1 MSNKVFEEAPQTS
14 QPSGGAVD
22 KVRKA
27 ARQLAYDT
35 RYKVKSKF
43 KDGQK
48 ADPASLKRAY
58 MQQLGSSS
66 APGPVKMLAKKM
78 LIGEEYDFVDV
89 DVKSSLSNICAKVF
103 VEGGGKIEEEI
114 EVIEE
119 ADDTKYT
126 IRVKDKKT
134 GREYLRKAD
143 RAKISELRLNPN
155 ISSVEITGRKD
166 DSTYDR
172 TGQKTAKV
180 KAGKGLDPV
189 GKEDDDIN
197 NDGKVNKT
205 DSYLKNRRNTIGNA
219 IAKEEVIY
227 EKEENGDKKI
237 DVMKKGKNAVKIN
250 PSLGESIRAELD
262 LLKAQKIAEQDA
274 SMKQQDDEKKK
285 EQLAAQQGKKDK
297 MMKLRILQ
305 NKMRAVRGGAE
316 IAASHELEGDTIAEG
331 EGTMRYCPAC
341 DKDETREECK
351 AGGEYWDE
359 NSKPAKEEDPRS
371 MPAKINLA
379 KNKLR
384 AMGLKM
390 SYDME
395 GDVMDEGYEDLPKE
409 KMTRKINNTGV
420 NASIARKDNLPK
432 TVASVEKKYY
442 EPMKKMRNVKNSHS
456 PEKAQAKAAANK
468 ERGKSKKGT
477 FGNRLRRSDGQG
489 IQDSYDFNEEGAD
502 SLKDR
507 RMERGGVDGNNRYKK
522 PISNTPNTF
531 GKKNPKYDGMSAV
544 EKVKASIEKRYGKGA
559 IMDTK
564 KK

>member
-1 MSNKVFEEAPQTS
+1 MSNKVFEEAPQTP

-78 LIGEEYDFVDV
+78 LVGEEYDFVDV
-89 DVKSSLSNICAKVF
+89 DVESSLSNICAKVF

-119 ADDTKYT
+119 SDDTKYT

-143 RAKISELRLNPN
+143 RAKISELRSNPN
-155 ISSVEITGRKD
+155 ISSVEITGRKEED
-166 DSTYDR
+166 TYDK
-172 TGQKTAKV
+172 TGGKKAK
-180 KAGKGLDPV
+180 KDYDG
-189 GKEDDDIN
+189 
-197 NDGKVNKT
+197 DGKIESGTAEYMGSRDK
-205 DSYLKNRRNTIGNA
+205 A
-219 IAKEEVIY
+219 IKKSMAKEEVIY
-227 EKEENGDKKI
+227 EKEENGDKKL
-237 DVMKKGKNAVKIN
+237 DVMKGKNTVKIN

-274 SMKQQDDEKKK
+274 SMKQQEDEKKK
-285 EQLAAQQGKKDK
+285 EALAAQQGKKDK
-297 MMKLRILQ
+297 MMKMRILQ

-331 EGTMRYCPAC
+331 DGCEGEMKKG
-341 DKDETREECK
+341 DKKE
-351 AGGEYWDE
+351 G
-359 NSKPAKEEDPRS
+359 EEDPRS

-395 GDVMDEGYEDLPKE
+395 GDM
-409 KMTRKINNTGV
+409 
-420 NASIARKDNLPK
+420 
-432 TVASVEKKYY
+432 VEAT
-442 EPMKKMRNVKNSHS
+442 E
-456 PEKAQAKAAANK
+456 
-468 ERGKSKKGT
+468 
-477 FGNRLRRSDGQG
+477 
-489 IQDSYDFNEEGAD
+489 D

-507 RMERGGVDGNNRYKK
+507 RMERGGVDGNNRYNK

-531 GKKNPKYDGMSAV
+531 GKKKPVSGPSAL
-544 EKVKASIEKRYGKGA
+544 ERVKASITAKYGQGA
-559 IMDTK
+559 VMDTK

>member
-1 MSNKVFEEAPQTS
+1 MSNKVFEEAPQTP

-35 RYKVKSKF
+35 RYKVKGKF

-58 MQQLGSSS
+58 MQQLGTSS

-78 LIGEEYDFVDV
+78 LVGEEYDFVDV

-143 RAKISELRLNPN
+143 RAKISELRSNPN

-205 DSYLKNRRNTIGNA
+205 DSYLKNRRKTIGNA
-219 IAKEEVIY
+219 IANEEVIY

-262 LLKAQKIAEQDA
+262 LLKAQRIAEQDA

-285 EQLAAQQGKKDK
+285 EQLADKQAKKDK
-297 MMKLRILQ
+297 MMRMRILR
-305 NKMRAVRGGAE
+305 NKMLATRAGTEVN
-316 IAASHELEGDTIAEG
+316 ASHQPEGDTIAEG
-331 EGTMRYCPAC
+331 EDTMRYCPKC

-351 AGGEYWDE
+351 YGGEYWDE
-359 NSKPAKEEDPRS
+359 NSQPAKAEDPRS

-395 GDVMDEGYEDLPKE
+395 GDMVEGLS
-409 KMTRKINNTGV
+409 V
-420 NASIARKDNLPK
+420 KDQMKVSQEYFKKRNSRSPE
-432 TVASVEKKYY
+432 EKKA
-442 EPMKKMRNVKNSHS
+442 EADKN
-456 PEKAQAKAAANK
+456 AKSRAKNYAMHK
-468 ERGKSKKGT
+468 RPDPYKSRPGE
-477 FGNRLRRSDGQG
+477 SD
-489 IQDSYDFNEEGAD
+489 
-502 SLKDR
+502 
-507 RMERGGVDGNNRYKK
+507 
-522 PISNTPNTF
+522 
-531 GKKNPKYDGMSAV
+531 
-544 EKVKASIEKRYGKGA
+544 
-559 IMDTK
+559 
-564 KK
+564 

>member
-1 MSNKVFEEAPQTS
+1 MSNKVFEEAPQTP

-35 RYKVKSKF
+35 RYKVKGKF

-58 MQQLGSSS
+58 MQQLGTSS

-89 DVKSSLSNICAKVF
+89 DVESSLSNICAKVF

-119 ADDTKYT
+119 AEDTKYT

-143 RAKISELRLNPN
+143 RAKISELRSNPN

-166 DSTYDR
+166 TDTYDK

-189 GKEDDDIN
+189 GKEDSDIN

-205 DSYLKNRRNTIGNA
+205 DSYLKNRREKIGSA
-219 IAKEEVIY
+219 IAKEEVEQIDEVIGAVAKVAALGARGAAKAATLAAKGAVKAAPVVAKAAKVAGKGVVKGAKAVNKVGKKVGRAVDTADKAANVALKVKELEKRENANEEVIY
-227 EKEENGDKKI
+227 EKEDNDSDKKI
-237 DVMKKGKNAVKIN
+237 DVMKKGKNTVKIN

-285 EQLAAQQGKKDK
+285 EQFAAQQGKKDK
-297 MMKLRILQ
+297 MMKMRILQ

-316 IAASHELEGDTIAEG
+316 IAASHKLEGDTIAEG
-331 EGTMRYCPAC
+331 DGCAHTHEGQDCPVHG
-341 DKDETREECK
+341 KDDC
-351 AGGEYWDE
+351 
-359 NSKPAKEEDPRS
+359 SMEDPRS
-371 MPAKINLA
+371 MPAKISLA

-395 GDVMDEGYEDLPKE
+395 GDM
-409 KMTRKINNTGV
+409 
-420 NASIARKDNLPK
+420 
-432 TVASVEKKYY
+432 VEAT
-442 EPMKKMRNVKNSHS
+442 E
-456 PEKAQAKAAANK
+456 
-468 ERGKSKKGT
+468 
-477 FGNRLRRSDGQG
+477 
-489 IQDSYDFNEEGAD
+489 D

-531 GKKNPKYDGMSAV
+531 GKKKSIVGGPSAL
-544 EKVKASIEKRYGKGA
+544 ERVKASITAKYGQGA
-559 IMDTK
+559 VMDTK

>member
-1 MSNKVFEEAPQTS
+1 MSNKVFEEAPQTP

-89 DVKSSLSNICAKVF
+89 DVESSLSNICAKVF

-143 RAKISELRLNPN
+143 RAKISELRSNPN

-166 DSTYDR
+166 SDTYDK

-189 GKEDDDIN
+189 GKEDSDIN

-205 DSYLKNRRNTIGNA
+205 DSYLKNRREKIGSA
-219 IAKEEVIY
+219 IAKEEYIDEAPYQVMGSPDGKKEKKIGKPVKSRKYADSRAAELADTHKTTGGQYRSKYVEEVIY
-227 EKEENGDKKI
+227 EKEENGDKKL
-237 DVMKKGKNAVKIN
+237 DVMKKGKNTVKIN

-262 LLKAQKIAEQDA
+262 LLKAQRIAEQDA
-274 SMKQQDDEKKK
+274 SMKQQEDEKKK
-285 EQLAAQQGKKDK
+285 EQLAAQQDKKDK

-331 EGTMRYCPAC
+331 EGTMRYCPKC
-341 DKDETREECK
+341 DKDETRDECK
-351 AGGEYWDE
+351 YGGEYWDE
-359 NSKPAKEEDPRS
+359 NSKPAKAEDPRS

-395 GDVMDEGYEDLPKE
+395 GDMVEGLSVKDQMKVSQEYFK
-409 KMTRKINNTGV
+409 KR
-420 NASIARKDNLPK
+420 NAR
-432 TVASVEKKYY
+432 
-442 EPMKKMRNVKNSHS
+442 S
-456 PEKAQAKAAANK
+456 PEEKAAEEKAHAK
-468 ERGKSKKGT
+468 SRAERSAMHKRPDPYKSRPGE
-477 FGNRLRRSDGQG
+477 SD
-489 IQDSYDFNEEGAD
+489 
-502 SLKDR
+502 
-507 RMERGGVDGNNRYKK
+507 
-522 PISNTPNTF
+522 
-531 GKKNPKYDGMSAV
+531 
-544 EKVKASIEKRYGKGA
+544 
-559 IMDTK
+559 
-564 KK
+564 

>member
-1 MSNKVFEEAPQTS
+1 MSNKVFEEAPQTP

-35 RYKVKSKF
+35 RYKVKGKF

-89 DVKSSLSNICAKVF
+89 DVKSSSSNIYAKVF

-119 ADDTKYT
+119 AEDTKYT

-143 RAKISELRLNPN
+143 RAKISELRSNPN
-155 ISSVEITGRKD
+155 ISSVEITGRKEED
-166 DSTYDR
+166 TYDK
-172 TGQKTAKV
+172 TGSKKAK
-180 KAGKGLDPV
+180 KDYDG
-189 GKEDDDIN
+189 
-197 NDGKVNKT
+197 DGKVESGTAEYMGSRDK
-205 DSYLKNRRNTIGNA
+205 A
-219 IAKEEVIY
+219 IKKSMAKEEVIY

-237 DVMKKGKNAVKIN
+237 DVMKKGKNTIKVN
-250 PSLGESIRAELD
+250 PTLGESIRAELD

-274 SMKQQDDEKKK
+274 SMKQQEDEKKK

-297 MMKLRILQ
+297 MMKMRILQ

-316 IAASHELEGDTIAEG
+316 IAASHELEGDTIVEG
-331 EGTMRYCPAC
+331 EAC
-341 DKDETREECK
+341 MHNNEGEECPIHGK
-351 AGGEYWDE
+351 DDC
-359 NSKPAKEEDPRS
+359 SMEDPRS

-395 GDVMDEGYEDLPKE
+395 GDM
-409 KMTRKINNTGV
+409 
-420 NASIARKDNLPK
+420 
-432 TVASVEKKYY
+432 VEAT
-442 EPMKKMRNVKNSHS
+442 E
-456 PEKAQAKAAANK
+456 
-468 ERGKSKKGT
+468 
-477 FGNRLRRSDGQG
+477 
-489 IQDSYDFNEEGAD
+489 D

-522 PISNTPNTF
+522 PTSNTPNTF
-531 GKKNPKYDGMSAV
+531 GKKKSVVGGPSAL
-544 EKVKASIEKRYGKGA
+544 ERVKASITAKYGQGA
-559 IMDTK
+559 VMDTK

>member
-1 MSNKVFEEAPQTS
+1 MSNKVFEEAPQTP

-35 RYKVKSKF
+35 RYKVKGKF

-89 DVKSSLSNICAKVF
+89 DVKSSSSNIYAKVF

-119 ADDTKYT
+119 AEDTKYT

-155 ISSVEITGRKD
+155 ISSVEITGRKEED
-166 DSTYDR
+166 TYDK
-172 TGQKTAKV
+172 TGGKKAK
-180 KAGKGLDPV
+180 KDYDG
-189 GKEDDDIN
+189 
-197 NDGKVNKT
+197 DGKVESGTAEYMGSRDK
-205 DSYLKNRRNTIGNA
+205 A
-219 IAKEEVIY
+219 IKKSMAKEEVIY

-237 DVMKKGKNAVKIN
+237 DVMKKGKNTIKVN

-262 LLKAQKIAEQDA
+262 LLRAQKISEQDA
-274 SMKQQDDEKKK
+274 SMKQQEDEKKK

-297 MMKLRILQ
+297 MMKMRILQ

-316 IAASHELEGDTIAEG
+316 IAASHELKGDTIAEG
-331 EGTMRYCPAC
+331 EAC
-341 DKDETREECK
+341 MHNNEGEECPIHGK
-351 AGGEYWDE
+351 DDC
-359 NSKPAKEEDPRS
+359 SMEDPRS

-395 GDVMDEGYEDLPKE
+395 GGM
-409 KMTRKINNTGV
+409 
-420 NASIARKDNLPK
+420 
-432 TVASVEKKYY
+432 VEAT
-442 EPMKKMRNVKNSHS
+442 E
-456 PEKAQAKAAANK
+456 
-468 ERGKSKKGT
+468 
-477 FGNRLRRSDGQG
+477 
-489 IQDSYDFNEEGAD
+489 D

-507 RMERGGVDGNNRYKK
+507 RMERGGVDGNNRYNK
-522 PISNTPNTF
+522 PVSNTPNTF
-531 GKKNPKYDGMSAV
+531 GKKKPVVGGPSAL
-544 EKVKASIEKRYGKGA
+544 ERVKASITAKYGQGA
-559 IMDTK
+559 VMDTK

>member
-1 MSNKVFEEAPQTS
+1 MSNKVFEEAPQTP

-35 RYKVKSKF
+35 RYKVKGKF

-58 MQQLGSSS
+58 MQQLGTSS

-119 ADDTKYT
+119 AEDTKYT

-143 RAKISELRLNPN
+143 RAKISELRSNPN
-155 ISSVEITGRKD
+155 ISSVEITGRREED
-166 DSTYDR
+166 TYDK
-172 TGQKTAKV
+172 TGSKKAK
-180 KAGKGLDPV
+180 KDYDG
-189 GKEDDDIN
+189 
-197 NDGKVNKT
+197 DGKIESGTAEYMGSRDK
-205 DSYLKNRRNTIGNA
+205 A
-219 IAKEEVIY
+219 IKKSMANEEVIY

-237 DVMKKGKNAVKIN
+237 DVMKGKNTVKVN

-274 SMKQQDDEKKK
+274 SMKQQEDEKKK
-285 EQLAAQQGKKDK
+285 EALAAQQGKKDK

-371 MPAKINLA
+371 MPTKINLA

-395 GDVMDEGYEDLPKE
+395 GDM
-409 KMTRKINNTGV
+409 
-420 NASIARKDNLPK
+420 
-432 TVASVEKKYY
+432 VEAT
-442 EPMKKMRNVKNSHS
+442 E
-456 PEKAQAKAAANK
+456 
-468 ERGKSKKGT
+468 
-477 FGNRLRRSDGQG
+477 
-489 IQDSYDFNEEGAD
+489 D

-522 PISNTPNTF
+522 PTSNTPNTF
-531 GKKNPKYDGMSAV
+531 GKKPGQKYDGMSAV

-559 IMDTK
+559 IIDTK

>member
-143 RAKISELRLNPN
+143 RAKISELRSNPN

-205 DSYLKNRRNTIGNA
+205 DSYLKNRRKTIGNA

-237 DVMKKGKNAVKIN
+237 DVMKKGKNTIKVN

-274 SMKQQDDEKKK
+274 SMKQQEDEKKK

-305 NKMRAVRGGAE
+305 NKMRAVRAGAE
-316 IAASHELEGDTIAEG
+316 ISASHKLEGDTIAEG

>member
-1 MSNKVFEEAPQTS
+1 MSNKVFEEAPQTP

-119 ADDTKYT
+119 AEDTKYT

-143 RAKISELRLNPN
+143 RAKISELRSNPN
-155 ISSVEITGRKD
+155 ISSVEITGRKEED
-166 DSTYDR
+166 TYDK
-172 TGQKTAKV
+172 TGSKKAK
-180 KAGKGLDPV
+180 KDYDG
-189 GKEDDDIN
+189 
-197 NDGKVNKT
+197 DGKVESGSAEYMGSRDK
-205 DSYLKNRRNTIGNA
+205 A
-219 IAKEEVIY
+219 IKKSMANEETYVKGSAPVRAAYGGKPESFDKEKYVTKSAKKRMAKEEVIY

-237 DVMKKGKNAVKIN
+237 DVMKKGKNTIKVN
-250 PSLGESIRAELD
+250 PTLGESIRAELD

-274 SMKQQDDEKKK
+274 SMKQQEDEKKK

-297 MMKLRILQ
+297 MMKMRILQ

-316 IAASHELEGDTIAEG
+316 IAASHKLEGDTIAEG
-331 EGTMRYCPAC
+331 DGCAHTHEGQECSVHGKVECPS
-341 DKDETREECK
+341 E
-351 AGGEYWDE
+351 
-359 NSKPAKEEDPRS
+359 SKKEDAKEGEEDPRS
-371 MPAKINLA
+371 MPTKINLA

-395 GDVMDEGYEDLPKE
+395 GDM
-409 KMTRKINNTGV
+409 
-420 NASIARKDNLPK
+420 
-432 TVASVEKKYY
+432 VEAT
-442 EPMKKMRNVKNSHS
+442 E
-456 PEKAQAKAAANK
+456 
-468 ERGKSKKGT
+468 
-477 FGNRLRRSDGQG
+477 
-489 IQDSYDFNEEGAD
+489 D

-522 PISNTPNTF
+522 PTSNTPNTF
-531 GKKNPKYDGMSAV
+531 GKKKPVVGGPSAL
-544 EKVKASIEKRYGKGA
+544 ERVKASITAKYGQGA
-559 IMDTK
+559 VMDTK

>member
-1 MSNKVFEEAPQTS
+1 MSNKVFEEAPQTP

-35 RYKVKSKF
+35 RYKVKGKF

-89 DVKSSLSNICAKVF
+89 DVKSSSSNIYAKVF

-119 ADDTKYT
+119 AEDTKYT

-143 RAKISELRLNPN
+143 RAKISELRSNPN
-155 ISSVEITGRKD
+155 ISSVEITGRKEED
-166 DSTYDR
+166 TYDK
-172 TGQKTAKV
+172 TGGKKAK
-180 KAGKGLDPV
+180 KDYDG
-189 GKEDDDIN
+189 
-197 NDGKVNKT
+197 DGKVESGTAEYMGSRDKAIKKSMAKEETYVKGSAFPKETYKKESSYKEKYVTKSAKKRMAKEEYIDEAPFQVMGSPDGKKEKKIGKPVKSRKYADSRAAELADTHKT
-205 DSYLKNRRNTIGNA
+205 TGGQYRSKYV
-219 IAKEEVIY
+219 EEVIY
-227 EKEENGDKKI
+227 EKEENGDKKL
-237 DVMKKGKNAVKIN
+237 DVMKKGKNTVKIN

-262 LLKAQKIAEQDA
+262 LLKSQRIAEQDA
-274 SMKQQDDEKKK
+274 SMKQQEDEKKK

-297 MMKLRILQ
+297 MMKMRILQ

-316 IAASHELEGDTIAEG
+316 IAASHELEGDTIVEG
-331 EGTMRYCPAC
+331 EAC
-341 DKDETREECK
+341 MHNNEGEECPIHGK
-351 AGGEYWDE
+351 DDC
-359 NSKPAKEEDPRS
+359 SMEDPRS

-395 GDVMDEGYEDLPKE
+395 GDM
-409 KMTRKINNTGV
+409 
-420 NASIARKDNLPK
+420 
-432 TVASVEKKYY
+432 VEAT
-442 EPMKKMRNVKNSHS
+442 E
-456 PEKAQAKAAANK
+456 
-468 ERGKSKKGT
+468 
-477 FGNRLRRSDGQG
+477 
-489 IQDSYDFNEEGAD
+489 D

-531 GKKNPKYDGMSAV
+531 GKKKSIVGGPSAL
-544 EKVKASIEKRYGKGA
+544 ERVKASITAKYGQGA
-559 IMDTK
+559 ILDTK

>member
-1 MSNKVFEEAPQTS
+1 MSNKVFEEAPQTP

-35 RYKVKSKF
+35 RYKVKGKF

-58 MQQLGSSS
+58 MQQLGTSS

-78 LIGEEYDFVDV
+78 LVGEEYDFVNV
-89 DVKSSLSNICAKVF
+89 DVESSLSNICAKVF

-119 ADDTKYT
+119 AEDTKYT

-143 RAKISELRLNPN
+143 RAKISELRSNPN
-155 ISSVEITGRKD
+155 ISSVEITGRKEED
-166 DSTYDR
+166 TYDK
-172 TGQKTAKV
+172 TGGKKAK
-180 KAGKGLDPV
+180 KDYDG
-189 GKEDDDIN
+189 
-197 NDGKVNKT
+197 DGKIESGTAEYMGSK
-205 DSYLKNRRNTIGNA
+205 DKA
-219 IAKEEVIY
+219 IKKAMAKEEVIY

-237 DVMKKGKNAVKIN
+237 DIMKGKNTVKVN

-262 LLKAQKIAEQDA
+262 LLKAQRIAEQDA
-274 SMKQQDDEKKK
+274 SMKQQEDEKKK

-297 MMKLRILQ
+297 MMKMRILQ
-305 NKMRAVRGGAE
+305 NNMRAVRGGAE

-331 EGTMRYCPAC
+331 DGCAHTHEGQECSVHGKVECPS
-341 DKDETREECK
+341 E
-351 AGGEYWDE
+351 
-359 NSKPAKEEDPRS
+359 SKKEDAKEVENEDPRS

-395 GDVMDEGYEDLPKE
+395 GDM
-409 KMTRKINNTGV
+409 
-420 NASIARKDNLPK
+420 
-432 TVASVEKKYY
+432 VEAT
-442 EPMKKMRNVKNSHS
+442 E
-456 PEKAQAKAAANK
+456 
-468 ERGKSKKGT
+468 
-477 FGNRLRRSDGQG
+477 
-489 IQDSYDFNEEGAD
+489 D

-507 RMERGGVDGNNRYKK
+507 RMERGGVDGNNRYNK
-522 PISNTPNTF
+522 PVSNTPNTF
-531 GKKNPKYDGMSAV
+531 GKKKPKYDGMSAV

-559 IMDTK
+559 IIDTK

>member
-1 MSNKVFEEAPQTS
+1 MSNKVFEEAPQTP

-58 MQQLGSSS
+58 MQQLGTSS

-143 RAKISELRLNPN
+143 RAKISELRANPN

-205 DSYLKNRRNTIGNA
+205 DSYLKNRRKTIGNA

-262 LLKAQKIAEQDA
+262 LLKAQRIAEQDA

-285 EQLAAQQGKKDK
+285 EQLADKQAKKDK
-297 MMKLRILQ
+297 MMRMRILR
-305 NKMRAVRGGAE
+305 NKMLATRAGTEVN
-316 IAASHELEGDTIAEG
+316 ASHQPEGDTIAEG
-331 EGTMRYCPAC
+331 EDTMRYCPKC

-351 AGGEYWDE
+351 YGGEYWDE
-359 NSKPAKEEDPRS
+359 NSQPAKAEDPRS

-395 GDVMDEGYEDLPKE
+395 GDMVEGLSVKDQMKVSQEYFK
-409 KMTRKINNTGV
+409 KR
-420 NASIARKDNLPK
+420 NAR
-432 TVASVEKKYY
+432 
-442 EPMKKMRNVKNSHS
+442 S
-456 PEKAQAKAAANK
+456 PEEKAAEEKAHAK
-468 ERGKSKKGT
+468 SRAERS
-477 FGNRLRRSDGQG
+477 
-489 IQDSYDFNEEGAD
+489 A
-502 SLKDR
+502 
-507 RMERGGVDGNNRYKK
+507 MHKK
-522 PISNTPNTF
+522 PDPYKSRP
-531 GKKNPKYDGMSAV
+531 GESD
-544 EKVKASIEKRYGKGA
+544 
-559 IMDTK
+559 
-564 KK
+564 

>member
-1 MSNKVFEEAPQTS
+1 MSNKVFEEAPQTP

-35 RYKVKSKF
+35 RYKVKGKF

-58 MQQLGSSS
+58 MQQLGTSS

-78 LIGEEYDFVDV
+78 LVGEEYDFVNV
-89 DVKSSLSNICAKVF
+89 DVESSLSNICAKVF

-119 ADDTKYT
+119 AEDTKYT

-143 RAKISELRLNPN
+143 RAKISELRSNPN
-155 ISSVEITGRKD
+155 ISSVEITGRREED
-166 DSTYDR
+166 TYDK
-172 TGQKTAKV
+172 TGSKKAK
-180 KAGKGLDPV
+180 KDYDG
-189 GKEDDDIN
+189 
-197 NDGKVNKT
+197 DGKIESGTAEYMGSRDK
-205 DSYLKNRRNTIGNA
+205 A
-219 IAKEEVIY
+219 IKKSMANEEVIY

-237 DVMKKGKNAVKIN
+237 DVMKGKNTVKVN

-274 SMKQQDDEKKK
+274 SMKQQEDEKKK
-285 EQLAAQQGKKDK
+285 EALAAQQGKKDK

-371 MPAKINLA
+371 MPTKINLA

-395 GDVMDEGYEDLPKE
+395 GDM
-409 KMTRKINNTGV
+409 
-420 NASIARKDNLPK
+420 
-432 TVASVEKKYY
+432 VEAT
-442 EPMKKMRNVKNSHS
+442 E
-456 PEKAQAKAAANK
+456 
-468 ERGKSKKGT
+468 
-477 FGNRLRRSDGQG
+477 
-489 IQDSYDFNEEGAD
+489 D

-522 PISNTPNTF
+522 PTSNTPNTF
-531 GKKNPKYDGMSAV
+531 GKKPGQKYDGMSAV

-559 IMDTK
+559 IIDTK